1 MMAKVSRKTRD
12 ETRRRLI
19 AAGAAHIARDGLERA
34 SVDAIAVDAGYAKGT
49 FYNYFDSKEAMFGAV
64 IAEWARRAADS
75 DAVTDDP
82 AAGTRVRLLTLA
94 EADVRVVREEEAFA
108 KVVIRE
114 TLAFRPETYP
124 LVLEHLSPFIG
135 KVAQVLGDGM
145 TSGEIRADRPAMEQA
160 LLFSG
165 LLAVAYAQHWGSG
178 GAWPVLDEVP
188 ALVVSAFL
196 DGAVQRGET

>member
-1 MMAKVSRKTRD
+1 MAKVSRKTRD

-19 AAGAAHIARDGLERA
+19 AAGAAHVARDGLERA
-34 SVDAIAVDAGYAKGT
+34 SVDAIALDAGYAKGT
-49 FYNYFDSKEAMFGAV
+49 FYNYFDSKEAMFGEV
-64 IAEWARRAADS
+64 IAEWARRVAEG

-82 AAGTRVRLLTLA
+82 AAGVRARLLALA

-114 TLAFRPETYP
+114 ALAFRPETYP
-124 LVLEHLSPFIG
+124 QVLAHLSPFVD
-135 KVAQVLGDGM
+135 KVAQVLSDGM
-145 TSGEIRADRPAMEQA
+145 ASGEIRADRPAEQQS
-160 LLFSG
+160 LMFSG

-178 GAWPVLDEVP
+178 GTWPALDEVP

-196 DGAVQRGET
+196 DGAVLRGEA